1 MAASTCSQ
9 IGKLVDM
16 GARDRLGRPLRG
28 EAISAH
34 SFPQVPERTS
44 LSGEQAWIEI
54 SDYLAQGLPF
64 HVHEVAEQRW
74 RCAPPNEKDFWRAC
88 AQMGAALTHDARGNP
103 VGAQRLSSRAQETL
117 DTAPSPGPHIDL
129 VALKSFFSAIINS

>member
-1 MAASTCSQ
+1 MQ
-9 IGKLVDM
+9 
-16 GARDRLGRPLRG
+16 ARDRLGRPLRG

-44 LSGEQAWIEI
+44 LSGERAWSEI
-54 SDYLAQGLPF
+54 TDYLAQGLPF

-88 AQMGAALTHDARGNP
+88 AQMGAARTHKARGNKI
-103 VGAQRLSSRAQETL
+103 GADRLSARARLTL
-117 DTAPSPGPHIDL
+117 ADA
-129 VALKSFFSAIINS
+129 ALIPDSADSELLDHFFQD